1 MVVAT
6 AALTSPWWFTPAVNT
21 AGIGLI
27 MLNNYMRNRG
37 LSGASTQNPIPGD
50 DSIQWKDGSVGGL
63 DAGLVPSTPNFDK
76 AKENALNT
84 SATTNLPFVDSPV
97 IDFGTTPVETETN
110 VDFAPP
116 PNKPP
121 NNTGNKD
128 DDKYWKAARTAALW
142 EVAGKA
148 LGAAT
153 REEEVPVTEGPGT
166 QLVRMPDGSVRRVP
180 VGSTPPGATVLS
192 VDGVPAEEEQL
203 PTTEVDLPADG
214 SVTTK
219 VDNYLRGL
227 NEKDAKTLQTFMDQG
242 YDLKGSRVLRHQ
254 LRDLARNLRARS
266 PGYNEGGKDPH
277 MSFTGSKGTF
287 YHHVPNRGPRVIIKK
302 NELPVANEVPV
313 TEGPGTELIQMEDG
327 SMRRVPVGG

>member
-166 QLVRMPDGSVRRVP
+166 QLVRMPDGSRLVVHLL
-180 VGSTPPGATVLS
+180 VL
-192 VDGVPAEEEQL
+192 L
-203 PTTEVDLPADG
+203 FCL
-214 SVTTK
+214 
-219 VDNYLRGL
+219 
-227 NEKDAKTLQTFMDQG
+227 
-242 YDLKGSRVLRHQ
+242 
-254 LRDLARNLRARS
+254 
-266 PGYNEGGKDPH
+266 
-277 MSFTGSKGTF
+277 
-287 YHHVPNRGPRVIIKK
+287 
-302 NELPVANEVPV
+302 
-313 TEGPGTELIQMEDG
+313 
-327 SMRRVPVGG
+327 